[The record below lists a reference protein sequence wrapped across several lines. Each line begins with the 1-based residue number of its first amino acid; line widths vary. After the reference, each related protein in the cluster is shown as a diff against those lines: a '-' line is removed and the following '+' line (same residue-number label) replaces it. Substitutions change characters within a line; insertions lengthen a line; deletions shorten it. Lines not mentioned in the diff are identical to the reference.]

1 MSFFGSMSAEE
12 TAEPTFASGLS
23 PEELADLRRRGQP
36 RHFRRGASLFNE
48 GDRSGHVALITDGRV
63 KVFSPTA
70 EGKEILLA
78 IRGPGDLLGD
88 LSAIDREPRSATA
101 TAFED
106 VDAVIVSAEGFRD
119 FLHSHP
125 RITIGL
131 LETLTRRLR
140 DADRKRIEFAAF
152 DSVGRVALRLVELAE
167 RFGEKDED
175 GIRIDLSL
183 SQEELAGWTGASREA
198 VSKALTSMRARGWIE
213 TRRRGI
219 TVLDLDALVRRS
231 T

>member
-1 MSFFGSMSAEE
+1 MPSEGREDVD
-12 TAEPTFASGLS
+12 FASGLA
-23 PEELADLRRRGQP
+23 PEELADLRSKGKP

-48 GDRSGHVALITDGRV
+48 GDRSDHVALITSGRV

-78 IRGPGDLLGD
+78 IREQGDLLGD
-88 LSAIDREPRSATA
+88 FSAIDGQPRSATA
-101 TAFED
+101 SALED
-106 VDAVIVSAEGFRD
+106 VDAVIVSAEDFRA
-119 FLHSHP
+119 FLHDHP
-125 RITIGL
+125 RVTVGL
-131 LETLTRRLR
+131 LESLTRRLR
-140 DADRKRIEFAAF
+140 DADRKRVEFAAF
-152 DSVGRVALRLVELAE
+152 DSVGRVARRLVELAQ
-167 RFGEKDED
+167 RFGEKGED

-198 VSKALTSMRARGWIE
+198 VSKALTTMRARGWIQ

-219 TVLDLDALVRRS
+219 TVLDLDALSRRA